1 MHHINNTQKEKAL
14 SMIMNLDEK
23 LDGVDL
29 PVIMFTFFLMLFLAN
44 FNVFDIFLIYLE
56 VLGSVYLLS
65 VIINSFRLLY
75 QNIFSTA
82 KLKVFF

>member
-65 VIINSFRLLY
+65 VIISSFRLLY
-75 QNIFSTA
+75 RNISSTA